1 MTEDEA
7 KTKWCPFARDSNTGG
22 NRIRYG
28 AGSDDAPPP
37 EYGGEA
43 AAEFPCIASACMAW
57 RWSEA
62 KRTAAFLEAVQ
73 RHMAAQPRPNFNTAV
88 QAVYAETGGQFERV
102 EGHCGLAGAP
112 Q

>member
-7 KTKWCPFARDSNTGG
+7 KTKWCPFARVGSGASGLGSMNRDALPADDPKLITRNT
-22 NRIRYG
+22 R
-28 AGSDDAPPP
+28 
-37 EYGGEA
+37 
-43 AAEFPCIASACMAW
+43 CLASACMAW

-73 RHMAAQPRPNFNTAV
+73 RHMAAQPKPNFNTAV